1 MSPSTRRSLL
11 NAYTVASGLL
21 LIFATAHTVGGLL
34 VSRSFG
40 PEGDAVLASMKAVH
54 FDFIGSERT
63 FYDFHLGFGLTT
75 SIFLVFSAALSWHL
89 GRAAPLPV
97 LRPVAWALFLANV
110 GNMALSWAYFFV
122 SPGIF
127 STAIALLL
135 GWECMTSFNDPKIS
149 T

>member
-1 MSPSTRRSLL
+1 MSPSATRSLF

-34 VSRSFG
+34 LSRSFG
-40 PEGDAVLASMKAVH
+40 PAGDAVFASMKAVH
-54 FDFIGSERT
+54 FDFNGTERT
-63 FYDFHLGFGLTT
+63 FYDFHMGFGLTA
-75 SIFLVFSAALSWHL
+75 SVFLVFSAALSWHL

-110 GNMALSWAYFFV
+110 CNMVLAWAYFFV
-122 SPGIF
+122 GPGVF

-135 GWECMTSFNDPKIS
+135 GWECMTSFNNPKI
-149 T
+149 